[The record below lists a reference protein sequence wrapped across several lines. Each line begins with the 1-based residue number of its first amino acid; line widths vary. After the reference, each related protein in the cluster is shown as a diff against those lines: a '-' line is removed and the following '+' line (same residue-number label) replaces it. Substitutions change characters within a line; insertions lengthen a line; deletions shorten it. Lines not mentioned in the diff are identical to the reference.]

1 MKAILWQIFLVVSL
15 VGQTLCAEKPNF
27 VIIVADDL
35 GWNDVSFHGSDQIP
49 TPNIDKLAKEG
60 IILNNYYVAPICSPS
75 RSAIMTGRYPIHT
88 GMQESTVFASDT
100 WGVGLNETFLPEI
113 LKEQGYSTHAVG
125 KWHVGMFAK
134 EYTPTYRGF
143 DSFYGYYLG
152 KADYWDHSNNEKYW
166 GLDLHDNLEP
176 VWTQWGNYSTEM
188 YTAEA
193 EGRIHNHDQ
202 SKPLFLYL
210 AYQAV
215 HSANRD
221 ADALQ
226 APDSWIRKYNHI
238 QHEGRRKFAAMM
250 GYMDYGIGRVHD
262 ALVKTG
268 MINNTVII
276 FTTDNGGPA
285 NGFDQNWA
293 NNFPL
298 RGVKATL
305 WEGGVRAAGFVHS
318 NLLKKPGRTSMDLI
332 HITDWVPTLVNLAG
346 GSSKAPFDGV
356 DQWSCLSEGLPSA
369 REEILLNIDNDRW
382 MNKALRMGDWKIIQE
397 TGTWDGWYAPPGV
410 IGMENTNLVDD
421 TYITF
426 QSQPVVNC
434 GEKPANVS
442 STCFKKPNF
451 CLFNIIDDPCEYHDL
466 SGKYPEL
473 LETMKKRLQFYEDS
487 AVPPRRNETGDPR
500 ANPKLHNG
508 VWVPWITL
516 P

>member
-1 MKAILWQIFLVVSL
+1 MKHFYQRFSKNRDIQRMLSASGMLVCL
-15 VGQTLCAEKPNF
+15 RKNTLQHTEALIRFMVTTLGKL
-27 VIIVADDL
+27 II
-35 GWNDVSFHGSDQIP
+35 GT
-49 TPNIDKLAKEG
+49 TPIMRSTGDSICM
-60 IILNNYYVAPICSPS
+60 IILS
-75 RSAIMTGRYPIHT
+75 RYTHNGVTTVRRCTQLKQKVVYTIMTNRNHSSYTSHIKRF
-88 GMQESTVFASDT
+88 TVLI
-100 WGVGLNETFLPEI
+100 G
-113 LKEQGYSTHAVG
+113 
-125 KWHVGMFAK
+125 
-134 EYTPTYRGF
+134 
-143 DSFYGYYLG
+143 
-152 KADYWDHSNNEKYW
+152 
-166 GLDLHDNLEP
+166 
-176 VWTQWGNYSTEM
+176 TQ
-188 YTAEA
+188 
-193 EGRIHNHDQ
+193 
-202 SKPLFLYL
+202 
-210 AYQAV
+210 
-215 HSANRD
+215 
-221 ADALQ
+221 ALQ
-226 APDSWIRKYNHI
+226 APDSWIRKYNYI

-285 NGFDQNWA
+285 NGFDANWA